1 MQSAPGL
8 MRVATLRPKNAAMLL
23 SKKTLSWLTTNRF
36 TVNLKVQ
43 KNLPKQII
51 QKHATSGNGLSP
63 IEEKVFSLSNA
74 ASTGSTDQ
82 ENPFV
87 TLKYYQN
94 TFECF
99 SKWEKTELKSF
110 SEFISRLRKLTWR
123 QVLETSGKSS
133 KTGFGY
139 TPYDISTA
147 KSVAKEHLNG
157 VRTIVGDDI
166 TFFELRV
173 TQKMRVHGFRMRAAF
188 FLVLLDRDHRV
199 F

>member
-1 MQSAPGL
+1 M
-8 MRVATLRPKNAAMLL
+8 
-23 SKKTLSWLTTNRF
+23 
-36 TVNLKVQ
+36 Q

>member
-1 MQSAPGL
+1 M
-8 MRVATLRPKNAAMLL
+8 
-23 SKKTLSWLTTNRF
+23 
-36 TVNLKVQ
+36 
-43 KNLPKQII
+43 
-51 QKHATSGNGLSP
+51 
-63 IEEKVFSLSNA
+63 FSLFNASN
-74 ASTGSTDQ
+74 TNSTDQ
-82 ENPFV
+82 DSPFV

-99 SKWEKTELKSF
+99 SKWEKHELKSF
-110 SEFISRLRKLTWR
+110 SEFILRLRKLTWR

-139 TPYDISTA
+139 TPYDISTTKNA
-147 KSVAKEHLNG
+147 AKEHLDS
-157 VRTIVGDDI
+157 VRMAVGDDI

-199 F
+199 FRG